1 MQWSNKEHGT
11 VRNTHTRAE
20 LSKNTKGNEKEMK
33 DKRKKKK
40 DKRGWGA
47 PGQSVGLHVRQ
58 VRYGSWKK
66 NIEPVKLGAKNGK
79 RC

>member
-20 LSKNTKGNEKEMK
+20 LTKNTKGNEKEMK

-40 DKRGWGA
+40 IKGGGA
-47 PGQSVGLHVRQ
+47 PGQSVGSHVRQ
-58 VRYGSWKK
+58 VRCGSGSG
-66 NIEPVKLGAKNGK
+66 VRTRLGAKNGK